1 MELSITQAAQVFKT
15 TRQTIH
21 TKIAKG
27 MLSKNNNGKLNFDEM
42 VRVFGEPASR
52 DKKKLTIDSAFLQG
66 ETAILQQRI
75 QHLETQERTQRERAE
90 RAEQQ
95 ADQFLQEVR
104 ELSQTIRLLE
114 APKIEPQTKTEKKG
128 FLSRFF

>member
-21 TKIAKG
+21 SKIASG
-27 MLSKNNNGKLNFDEM
+27 MLSKNNNGKLDFSEM

-52 DKKKLTIDSAFLQG
+52 DKKKLTVDMSVLHG
-66 ETAILQQRI
+66 ETALLHQRI
-75 QHLETQERTQRERAE
+75 QHLEAQERTQRERAE

-95 ADQFLQEVR
+95 ADLFLQEVR

-114 APKIEPQTKTEKKG
+114 APKQHAKPEKKG
-128 FLSRFF
+128 FFRRLF

>member
-21 TKIAKG
+21 VKIGKG
-27 MLSKNNNGKLNFDEM
+27 ELSKNNNGKLDFAEM

-52 DKKKLTIDSAFLQG
+52 DKKKLTVDKSVLQG
-66 ETAILQQRI
+66 ETALLQQRI
-75 QHLETQERTQRERAE
+75 QHLEAQERTQRERAE

-104 ELSQTIRLLE
+104 ELTQTIRLLE
-114 APKIEPQTKTEKKG
+114 APKQQTKKEKKG

>member
-1 MELSITQAAQVFKT
+1 MELSITQAAQTFKT

-21 TKIAKG
+21 AKIRKG
-27 MLSKNNNGKLNFDEM
+27 ELSKNNNDKIDVSEM
-42 VRVFGEPASR
+42 VRVFGEPSSR
-52 DKKKLTIDSAFLQG
+52 NKKRLTVDTSILQG

-75 QHLETQERTQRERAE
+75 QHLEEQERTQRERAE
-90 RAEQQ
+90 RAERQ
-95 ADQFLQEVR
+95 ADQFLNEVK

-114 APKIEPQTKTEKKG
+114 APKKESKG